1 MTFYEAYGFSFLL
14 IRLPTGQLIGSW
26 GEGLVATPTVD
37 GMDLGF
43 TDFVI
48 RLEILLDP
56 VLLLGEK
63 NNNIIRMAPINM
75 NI

>member
-1 MTFYEAYGFSFLL
+1 M
-14 IRLPTGQLIGSW
+14 
-26 GEGLVATPTVD
+26 ATPTVD

-63 NNNIIRMAPINM
+63 NNNIIRMASINM
-75 NI
+75 SI